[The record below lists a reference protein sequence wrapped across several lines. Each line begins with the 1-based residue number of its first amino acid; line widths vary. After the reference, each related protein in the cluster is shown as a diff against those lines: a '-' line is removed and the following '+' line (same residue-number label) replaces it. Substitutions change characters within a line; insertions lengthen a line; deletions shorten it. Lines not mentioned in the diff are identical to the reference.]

1 MSARF
6 GVNLWQMQS
15 TRLAPRHHSQLYG
28 EMLDDARLVDELGYD
43 SLWVTEHHFWYDGY
57 CPSVFVATGAVAAV
71 TARLRIASGCVL
83 LPMHDPL
90 RVAQSAATVHQ
101 LSGGRMIVGAA
112 VGYRDAEFDG
122 FEVSRRTRGRRFDE
136 GLEVLL
142 RALSG
147 ELFSFEGRFYHY
159 HDVQVAT
166 APEQRPIPL
175 FLAATT
181 EVAVRRAARLGAHVI
196 FGSTAGPERIR
207 ALIAEYH
214 RTAQQAGVAVDGV
227 LFSSTT
233 PVWVAPTD
241 EQARGTVVPALRYL
255 LREQLGGWR
264 YLTDESGR
272 LIGFDQPEALD
283 RAVAQALD
291 VAIIGSPERVIEGL
305 ERQRDA
311 GINYF
316 GLRMKYDNVDQS
328 TFHRTLRLFADEVMP
343 YFEPPTTSLERT

>member
-15 TRLAPRHHSQLYG
+15 TRLAPRHHTQLYR
-28 EMLDDARLVDELGYD
+28 EMLDDARLMEHLGFD

-57 CPSVFVATGAVAAV
+57 CPSVFAALGAVAAA
-71 TARLRIASGCVL
+71 TSRLKIASGCVL
-83 LPMHDPL
+83 LAMHDPL
-90 RVAQSAATVHQ
+90 KVAQSAATVHAM
-101 LSGGRMIVGAA
+101 SGGRLMVGAA

-122 FEVSRRTRGRRFDE
+122 FKVSRRTRGKRFDE
-136 GLEVLL
+136 GLQVLRTAL
-142 RALSG
+142 RG
-147 ELFSFEGRFYHY
+147 ERFSFDGRFHGYHEA
-159 HDVQVAT
+159 HVAA
-166 APEQRPIPL
+166 APALPDIPL

-181 EVAVRRAARLGAHVI
+181 EVAVRRAARLGAHVL

-214 RTAQQAGVAVDGV
+214 RTADEAGVAVEDV

-233 PVWVAPTD
+233 PVWVARTD
-241 EQARGTVVPALRYL
+241 EQARSTVVPSLRYL

-272 LIGFDQPEALD
+272 LIGFDQPAALD

-291 VAIIGSPERVIEGL
+291 VAIIGSPESVIDGL

-316 GLRMKYDNVDQS
+316 GLRMKYDNVDQL
-328 TFHRTLRLFADEVMP
+328 TFHRTLQLFADEVMP
-343 YFEPPTTSLERT
+343 QFERSTTSQGRT